1 MAKLLILLVK
11 AYRITISPWLGSCCR
26 FSPSCSVY
34 SIEALQKHGAIR
46 GGWLTIVRLSK
57 CHPFHEGGIDF
68 VPEKK

>member
-11 AYRITISPWLGSCCR
+11 AYRVTISPLLGSCCR
-26 FSPSCSVY
+26 FSPSCSLY

-46 GGWLTIVRLSK
+46 GTWLTIVRISK
-57 CHPFHEGGIDF
+57 CHPFHEGGIDV